1 MQNDS
6 CFLKKINFLVLFCV
20 ILLHGFNAFPQS
32 EKNKTKI
39 EKNSFE
45 QKIQWEQDE
54 NASEYKVEI
63 RDVKSGKKYYFETEE
78 NFVNLNLPASR
89 YEYQVTVLNSFGR
102 VQTASGWNSFEIFKA
117 ELPEIVKVQKKS
129 VVPSKDDDFFIETD
143 IKNVNEDSAVSLVNE
158 KTGKTIKGSLV
169 MQKSAGKNEKTAT
182 KVKFPKVENGEWK
195 LIVENPLGQKTESAS
210 IQVVDQKTEE
220 VRIAA
225 EKAERERLAKAEE
238 EKRLA
243 EEARIAEEKRLA
255 EEAEAARALELAR
268 AEEERQLAQKQEE
281 ERRKAEEARIAA
293 EKAEQERLAR
303 AEEEKRLAEEAR
315 IAEEKRLAE
324 EAEAARALELARA
337 EEERQ
342 LAQKQEEER
351 RKAEEAR
358 IAAEKAEQERLAR
371 AEEEKRLAEE
381 ARIAEEKRLAEEAE
395 AARALELARAE
406 EERQLAQK
414 QEEER
419 RKAEEARIAAEKAEQ
434 ERLARAEEEKRLAE
448 EARIAEEKRLE
459 EEKIASEPETK
470 KSGKKEKRILGFYAA
485 ADGGLLFSPFFDE
498 FSDGKAMPFL
508 GLKLGF
514 VPEIKKSNR
523 IGVEIDSLVSKYE
536 LNTSNYDYS
545 DKFAFLRMNLL
556 YQRKIFRNALKL
568 NVRAGGNLIF
578 IQNFMDYKD
587 SDNLKKDAAYGYLG
601 VQGGSSFV
609 FTAGNFLMEA
619 GADYIFVFIDGM
631 PTDFLSPYISL
642 GIRW

>member
-20 ILLHGFNAFPQS
+20 ILLHGFNAFPQA

-220 VRIAA
+220 ARIAAEKAERERLAKAEEEKRLAEEARIAEEKRLAEEAEAARALELARAEEERQLAQKQEEERRKKEEARIAA

-293 EKAEQERLAR
+293 EKAEQERLA
-303 AEEEKRLAEEAR
+303 K
-315 IAEEKRLAE
+315 
-324 EAEAARALELARA
+324 
-337 EEERQ
+337 
-342 LAQKQEEER
+342 
-351 RKAEEAR
+351 
-358 IAAEKAEQERLAR
+358 
-371 AEEEKRLAEE
+371 
-381 ARIAEEKRLAEEAE
+381 
-395 AARALELARAE
+395 
-406 EERQLAQK
+406 
-414 QEEER
+414 
-419 RKAEEARIAAEKAEQ
+419 
-434 ERLARAEEEKRLAE
+434 AEEEKRLAE

-523 IGVEIDSLVSKYE
+523 IGIEIDSLVSKYE

-601 VQGGSSFV
+601 VQGGSSLV

>member
-1 MQNDS
+1 MQNNS

-20 ILLHGFNAFPQS
+20 ILLHGFNAFPQA

-63 RDVKSGKKYYFETEE
+63 RDVESGKKYYFETEE

-158 KTGKTIKGSLV
+158 KTGKKIKGSLV

-220 VRIAA
+220 ARIAA

-255 EEAEAARALELAR
+255 
-268 AEEERQLAQKQEE
+268 
-281 ERRKAEEARIAA
+281 
-293 EKAEQERLAR
+293 
-303 AEEEKRLAEEAR
+303 
-315 IAEEKRLAE
+315 
-324 EAEAARALELARA
+324 
-337 EEERQ
+337 
-342 LAQKQEEER
+342 
-351 RKAEEAR
+351 
-358 IAAEKAEQERLAR
+358 
-371 AEEEKRLAEE
+371 
-381 ARIAEEKRLAEEAE
+381 
-395 AARALELARAE
+395 
-406 EERQLAQK
+406 
-414 QEEER
+414 
-419 RKAEEARIAAEKAEQ
+419 
-434 ERLARAEEEKRLAE
+434 
-448 EARIAEEKRLE
+448 

-523 IGVEIDSLVSKYE
+523 IGIEIDSLVSKYE

-601 VQGGSSFV
+601 VQGGSSLV

-642 GIRW
+642 GVRW

>member
-20 ILLHGFNAFPQS
+20 ILLHGFNAFPQA

-158 KTGKTIKGSLV
+158 KNGKTIKGSLV

-220 VRIAA
+220 ARIAA

-255 EEAEAARALELAR
+255 EEAEAARALEVAR

-293 EKAEQERLAR
+293 EKAERERLAK

-324 EAEAARALELARA
+324 EAEAARALEVARA

-351 RKAEEAR
+351 RKDEEAR

-371 AEEEKRLAEE
+371 AEEEKKLSENTETVA
-381 ARIAEEKRLAEEAE
+381 EAE
-395 AARALELARAE
+395 
-406 EERQLAQK
+406 
-414 QEEER
+414 
-419 RKAEEARIAAEKAEQ
+419 IS
-434 ERLARAEEEKRLAE
+434 
-448 EARIAEEKRLE
+448 E

-601 VQGGSSFV
+601 VQGGSSLV

-642 GIRW
+642 GVRW

>member
-6 CFLKKINFLVLFCV
+6 CFLKKINFLVFFCV
-20 ILLHGFNAFPQS
+20 ILLHGFNAFPQA

-63 RDVKSGKKYYFETEE
+63 RDIKSGKKYYFETEE

-220 VRIAA
+220 ARIAAEKAERDRLAKAEEEKRLAEEARIAEEKRLAEEAEAARALELARAEEERQLAQKQEEERRKKEEARIAA
-225 EKAERERLAKAEE
+225 EKAERERLAKTEE

-293 EKAEQERLAR
+293 EKAEQERLAK

-324 EAEAARALELARA
+324 E
-337 EEERQ
+337 
-342 LAQKQEEER
+342 
-351 RKAEEAR
+351 
-358 IAAEKAEQERLAR
+358 
-371 AEEEKRLAEE
+371 
-381 ARIAEEKRLAEEAE
+381 
-395 AARALELARAE
+395 
-406 EERQLAQK
+406 
-414 QEEER
+414 
-419 RKAEEARIAAEKAEQ
+419 
-434 ERLARAEEEKRLAE
+434 
-448 EARIAEEKRLE
+448 
-459 EEKIASEPETK
+459 KIASEPETK
-470 KSGKKEKRILGFYAA
+470 KSGKREKRILGFYAA

-514 VPEIKKSNR
+514 VPEIKNSNR
-523 IGVEIDSLVSKYE
+523 IGIEIDSLVSKYE

-556 YQRKIFRNALKL
+556 YQRKIFKNALKL

-601 VQGGSSFV
+601 VQGGSSLV

>member
-6 CFLKKINFLVLFCV
+6 CFLKKINFLVFFCV
-20 ILLHGFNAFPQS
+20 ILLHGFNAFPQA

-195 LIVENPLGQKTESAS
+195 LIVENPLGQKAESAS

-220 VRIAA
+220 ARIAAEKAERERLAKAEEEKRLAEEARIAEEKRLAEEAETARALELARAEEERQLAQKQEEERRKKEEVRIAA
-225 EKAERERLAKAEE
+225 EKAEQERLAKAEE

-293 EKAEQERLAR
+293 EKAEQERLAK
-303 AEEEKRLAEEAR
+303 AEEEKKLSENTETVA
-315 IAEEKRLAE
+315 
-324 EAEAARALELARA
+324 EAE
-337 EEERQ
+337 
-342 LAQKQEEER
+342 
-351 RKAEEAR
+351 
-358 IAAEKAEQERLAR
+358 IS
-371 AEEEKRLAEE
+371 
-381 ARIAEEKRLAEEAE
+381 
-395 AARALELARAE
+395 
-406 EERQLAQK
+406 
-414 QEEER
+414 
-419 RKAEEARIAAEKAEQ
+419 
-434 ERLARAEEEKRLAE
+434 
-448 EARIAEEKRLE
+448 E
-459 EEKIASEPETK
+459 EEKIAAEPETK

-514 VPEIKKSNR
+514 VPEIKNSNR
-523 IGVEIDSLVSKYE
+523 IGIEIDSLVSKYE

-601 VQGGSSFV
+601 VQGGSSLV

-631 PTDFLSPYISL
+631 QTDFLSPYISF
-642 GIRW
+642 GVRW

>member
-20 ILLHGFNAFPQS
+20 ILLHGFNAFPQA

-195 LIVENPLGQKTESAS
+195 LIVENPLGQKTESDS

-220 VRIAA
+220 ARIAA

-281 ERRKAEEARIAA
+281 ERRKKEEARIAA
-293 EKAEQERLAR
+293 EKAERERLAK

-351 RKAEEAR
+351 RKKEEAR
-358 IAAEKAEQERLAR
+358 IAAEKAERERLAK

-381 ARIAEEKRLAEEAE
+381 T
-395 AARALELARAE
+395 
-406 EERQLAQK
+406 
-414 QEEER
+414 
-419 RKAEEARIAAEKAEQ
+419 
-434 ERLARAEEEKRLAE
+434 
-448 EARIAEEKRLE
+448 RIAEEKRLE
-459 EEKIASEPETK
+459 EEKIAAEPETK

-523 IGVEIDSLVSKYE
+523 IGIEIDSLVSKYE

-556 YQRKIFRNALKL
+556 YQRKIFRNVLKL

-601 VQGGSSFV
+601 VQGGSSLV

>member
-20 ILLHGFNAFPQS
+20 ILLHGFNAFPQA

-63 RDVKSGKKYYFETEE
+63 RDVESGKKYYFETEE
-78 NFVNLNLPASR
+78 NFVNLNLSASR

-220 VRIAA
+220 ARIAA
-225 EKAERERLAKAEE
+225 EKAEQERLAKAEE

-293 EKAEQERLAR
+293 EKAERERIAK

-358 IAAEKAEQERLAR
+358 IAAEKAERERIAK

-381 ARIAEEKRLAEEAE
+381 ARIAEEKRLAEE
-395 AARALELARAE
+395 
-406 EERQLAQK
+406 
-414 QEEER
+414 
-419 RKAEEARIAAEKAEQ
+419 
-434 ERLARAEEEKRLAE
+434 
-448 EARIAEEKRLE
+448 
-459 EEKIASEPETK
+459 KIASEPETK
-470 KSGKKEKRILGFYAA
+470 KSGKKEKRIFGFYAA

-514 VPEIKKSNR
+514 VPEIKNSNR
-523 IGVEIDSLVSKYE
+523 IGIEIDSLVSKYE

-556 YQRKIFRNALKL
+556 YQRKIFKNALKL

-601 VQGGSSFV
+601 VQGGSSLV

-642 GIRW
+642 GVRW

>member
-6 CFLKKINFLVLFCV
+6 CFLKKINFLVFFCV
-20 ILLHGFNAFPQS
+20 ILLHGFNAFPQA

-63 RDVKSGKKYYFETEE
+63 RDIKSGKKYYFETEE

-220 VRIAA
+220 ARIAA
-225 EKAERERLAKAEE
+225 EKAERDRLAKAEEEKRLAEEARIAEEKRLAEEAEAARALELARAEEERQLAQKQEEERRKAEEARIAAEKAEQERLAKAEE

-293 EKAEQERLAR
+293 EKAEQERLAK

-324 EAEAARALELARA
+324 E
-337 EEERQ
+337 
-342 LAQKQEEER
+342 
-351 RKAEEAR
+351 
-358 IAAEKAEQERLAR
+358 
-371 AEEEKRLAEE
+371 
-381 ARIAEEKRLAEEAE
+381 
-395 AARALELARAE
+395 
-406 EERQLAQK
+406 
-414 QEEER
+414 
-419 RKAEEARIAAEKAEQ
+419 
-434 ERLARAEEEKRLAE
+434 
-448 EARIAEEKRLE
+448 
-459 EEKIASEPETK
+459 KIASEPETK
-470 KSGKKEKRILGFYAA
+470 KSGKREKRILGFYAA

-514 VPEIKKSNR
+514 VPEIKNSNR
-523 IGVEIDSLVSKYE
+523 IGIEIDSLVSKYE

-556 YQRKIFRNALKL
+556 YQRKIFKNALKL

-601 VQGGSSFV
+601 VQGGSSLV

>member
-20 ILLHGFNAFPQS
+20 ILLHGFNAFPQA

-89 YEYQVTVLNSFGR
+89 YEYQVTVLNSFWR

-195 LIVENPLGQKTESAS
+195 LIVENPLGQKTESDS

-220 VRIAA
+220 ARIAA

-255 EEAEAARALELAR
+255 EEAEAARALEVARAEEERQLAQKQEEERRKKEEARIAAEKAERERLAKAEEEKRLAEEARIAEEKRLAEEAEAARALEVAR

-293 EKAEQERLAR
+293 EKAEQERLA
-303 AEEEKRLAEEAR
+303 K
-315 IAEEKRLAE
+315 
-324 EAEAARALELARA
+324 
-337 EEERQ
+337 
-342 LAQKQEEER
+342 
-351 RKAEEAR
+351 
-358 IAAEKAEQERLAR
+358 
-371 AEEEKRLAEE
+371 
-381 ARIAEEKRLAEEAE
+381 
-395 AARALELARAE
+395 
-406 EERQLAQK
+406 
-414 QEEER
+414 
-419 RKAEEARIAAEKAEQ
+419 
-434 ERLARAEEEKRLAE
+434 AEEEKRLAE

-459 EEKIASEPETK
+459 EEKIAAEPETK

-514 VPEIKKSNR
+514 VPEIKNSNR
-523 IGVEIDSLVSKYE
+523 IGIEIDSLVSKYE

-601 VQGGSSFV
+601 VQGGSSLV

-642 GIRW
+642 GVRW

>member
-20 ILLHGFNAFPQS
+20 ILLHGFNAFPQA

-220 VRIAA
+220 ARIAA
-225 EKAERERLAKAEE
+225 EKAERERLAKAEEEKRLAEEARIAEEKRLAEEAEAARALELARAEEERQLEQKQEEERRKKEEARIAAEKAEQERLAKAEE

-293 EKAEQERLAR
+293 EKAERERLA
-303 AEEEKRLAEEAR
+303 K
-315 IAEEKRLAE
+315 
-324 EAEAARALELARA
+324 
-337 EEERQ
+337 
-342 LAQKQEEER
+342 
-351 RKAEEAR
+351 
-358 IAAEKAEQERLAR
+358 
-371 AEEEKRLAEE
+371 
-381 ARIAEEKRLAEEAE
+381 
-395 AARALELARAE
+395 
-406 EERQLAQK
+406 
-414 QEEER
+414 
-419 RKAEEARIAAEKAEQ
+419 
-434 ERLARAEEEKRLAE
+434 AEEEKRLAE

-459 EEKIASEPETK
+459 EEKIAAEPETK
-470 KSGKKEKRILGFYAA
+470 KSGKREKRILGFYAA

-514 VPEIKKSNR
+514 VPEIKNSNR
-523 IGVEIDSLVSKYE
+523 IGIEIDSLVSKYE

-601 VQGGSSFV
+601 VQGGSSLV

>member
-20 ILLHGFNAFPQS
+20 ILLHGFNAFPQA

-63 RDVKSGKKYYFETEE
+63 RDVESGKKYYFETEE

-220 VRIAA
+220 ARIAA
-225 EKAERERLAKAEE
+225 EKAEQERLAKAEE

-243 EEARIAEEKRLA
+243 EEAKIAEEKRLA
-255 EEAEAARALELAR
+255 EE
-268 AEEERQLAQKQEE
+268 K
-281 ERRKAEEARIAA
+281 IAA
-293 EKAEQERLAR
+293 
-303 AEEEKRLAEEAR
+303 
-315 IAEEKRLAE
+315 
-324 EAEAARALELARA
+324 
-337 EEERQ
+337 
-342 LAQKQEEER
+342 
-351 RKAEEAR
+351 
-358 IAAEKAEQERLAR
+358 
-371 AEEEKRLAEE
+371 
-381 ARIAEEKRLAEEAE
+381 
-395 AARALELARAE
+395 
-406 EERQLAQK
+406 
-414 QEEER
+414 
-419 RKAEEARIAAEKAEQ
+419 
-434 ERLARAEEEKRLAE
+434 
-448 EARIAEEKRLE
+448 
-459 EEKIASEPETK
+459 EPETK
-470 KSGKKEKRILGFYAA
+470 KSGKKEKRIFGFYAA

-523 IGVEIDSLVSKYE
+523 IGIEIDSLVSKYE

-601 VQGGSSFV
+601 VQGGSSLV

-642 GIRW
+642 GVRW

>member
-20 ILLHGFNAFPQS
+20 ILLHGFNAFPQA

-63 RDVKSGKKYYFETEE
+63 RDVESGKKYYFETEE

-220 VRIAA
+220 ARIAA

-281 ERRKAEEARIAA
+281 ERRKKEEARIAA
-293 EKAEQERLAR
+293 EKAERERLAK
-303 AEEEKRLAEEAR
+303 AKEEKRLAEEAR

-351 RKAEEAR
+351 RKDEEAR
-358 IAAEKAEQERLAR
+358 IAAEKAEQERLAK
-371 AEEEKRLAEE
+371 AEEEKKLSENTETVA
-381 ARIAEEKRLAEEAE
+381 EAE
-395 AARALELARAE
+395 
-406 EERQLAQK
+406 
-414 QEEER
+414 
-419 RKAEEARIAAEKAEQ
+419 IS
-434 ERLARAEEEKRLAE
+434 
-448 EARIAEEKRLE
+448 E
-459 EEKIASEPETK
+459 EEKIAAEPEIK

-514 VPEIKKSNR
+514 VPEIKNSNR

-601 VQGGSSFV
+601 VQGGSSLV

-642 GIRW
+642 GVRW

>member
-20 ILLHGFNAFPQS
+20 ILLHGFNAFPQA

-102 VQTASGWNSFEIFKA
+102 IQTASGWNSFEIFKA

-220 VRIAA
+220 ARIAA

-255 EEAEAARALELAR
+255 
-268 AEEERQLAQKQEE
+268 
-281 ERRKAEEARIAA
+281 
-293 EKAEQERLAR
+293 
-303 AEEEKRLAEEAR
+303 
-315 IAEEKRLAE
+315 
-324 EAEAARALELARA
+324 
-337 EEERQ
+337 
-342 LAQKQEEER
+342 
-351 RKAEEAR
+351 
-358 IAAEKAEQERLAR
+358 
-371 AEEEKRLAEE
+371 
-381 ARIAEEKRLAEEAE
+381 
-395 AARALELARAE
+395 
-406 EERQLAQK
+406 
-414 QEEER
+414 
-419 RKAEEARIAAEKAEQ
+419 
-434 ERLARAEEEKRLAE
+434 
-448 EARIAEEKRLE
+448 

-514 VPEIKKSNR
+514 VPEIKNSNR
-523 IGVEIDSLVSKYE
+523 IGIEIDSLVSKYE

-601 VQGGSSFV
+601 VQCGSSLV

>member
-20 ILLHGFNAFPQS
+20 ILLHGFNAFPQV
-32 EKNKTKI
+32 EKNKIKI

-63 RDVKSGKKYYFETEE
+63 RDVESGKKYYFETEE

-89 YEYQVTVLNSFGR
+89 YEYQVNVLNSFGR
-102 VQTASGWNSFEIFKA
+102 IQTASGWNSFEIFKA

-195 LIVENPLGQKTESAS
+195 LIVENPLGQKTESAP

-220 VRIAA
+220 ARIAA

-281 ERRKAEEARIAA
+281 ERRKKEEARIAA
-293 EKAEQERLAR
+293 EKAEQDRLAK

-324 EAEAARALELARA
+324 EAEAARALEVARA

-351 RKAEEAR
+351 RKDEEAR
-358 IAAEKAEQERLAR
+358 IAAEKAEQDRLAK

-381 ARIAEEKRLAEEAE
+381 ARIAEEKRLA
-395 AARALELARAE
+395 
-406 EERQLAQK
+406 
-414 QEEER
+414 
-419 RKAEEARIAAEKAEQ
+419 
-434 ERLARAEEEKRLAE
+434 
-448 EARIAEEKRLE
+448 

-514 VPEIKKSNR
+514 VPEIKNSNR
-523 IGVEIDSLVSKYE
+523 IGIEIDSLVSKYE

-601 VQGGSSFV
+601 VQGGSSLV

-642 GIRW
+642 GVRW

>member
-20 ILLHGFNAFPQS
+20 ILLHGFNAFPQA

-63 RDVKSGKKYYFETEE
+63 RDVESGKKYYFETEE

-102 VQTASGWNSFEIFKA
+102 VQTASGWNYFEIFKA

-220 VRIAA
+220 ARIAA

-238 EKRLA
+238 EKKLSENTETVA
-243 EEARIAEEKRLA
+243 
-255 EEAEAARALELAR
+255 EAE
-268 AEEERQLAQKQEE
+268 
-281 ERRKAEEARIAA
+281 IS
-293 EKAEQERLAR
+293 
-303 AEEEKRLAEEAR
+303 
-315 IAEEKRLAE
+315 
-324 EAEAARALELARA
+324 
-337 EEERQ
+337 
-342 LAQKQEEER
+342 
-351 RKAEEAR
+351 
-358 IAAEKAEQERLAR
+358 
-371 AEEEKRLAEE
+371 
-381 ARIAEEKRLAEEAE
+381 
-395 AARALELARAE
+395 
-406 EERQLAQK
+406 
-414 QEEER
+414 
-419 RKAEEARIAAEKAEQ
+419 
-434 ERLARAEEEKRLAE
+434 
-448 EARIAEEKRLE
+448 E
-459 EEKIASEPETK
+459 EEKIASEPEIK

-601 VQGGSSFV
+601 VQGGSSLV

-642 GIRW
+642 GIKW

>member
-20 ILLHGFNAFPQS
+20 ILLHGFNAFPQA

-63 RDVKSGKKYYFETEE
+63 RDVESGKKYYFEIEE

-220 VRIAA
+220 ARIAAEKAERERLAKAEEEKRLAEEARIAEEKRLAEEAEAARALEVARAEEERQLAQKQEEERRKKEEARIAA

-293 EKAEQERLAR
+293 EKAEQERLAK

-315 IAEEKRLAE
+315 IAEEKRLA
-324 EAEAARALELARA
+324 
-337 EEERQ
+337 
-342 LAQKQEEER
+342 
-351 RKAEEAR
+351 
-358 IAAEKAEQERLAR
+358 
-371 AEEEKRLAEE
+371 
-381 ARIAEEKRLAEEAE
+381 
-395 AARALELARAE
+395 
-406 EERQLAQK
+406 
-414 QEEER
+414 
-419 RKAEEARIAAEKAEQ
+419 
-434 ERLARAEEEKRLAE
+434 
-448 EARIAEEKRLE
+448 

-514 VPEIKKSNR
+514 VPEIKNSNR
-523 IGVEIDSLVSKYE
+523 IGIEIDSLVSKYE

-545 DKFAFLRMNLL
+545 DKFAFLRINLL

-601 VQGGSSFV
+601 VQGGSSLV

>member
-6 CFLKKINFLVLFCV
+6 CFLKKINFLVFFCV
-20 ILLHGFNAFPQS
+20 ILLHGFNAFPQA

-63 RDVKSGKKYYFETEE
+63 RDVESGKKYYFETEE

-102 VQTASGWNSFEIFKA
+102 VQTASGWNSFENFKA

-220 VRIAA
+220 ARIAA
-225 EKAERERLAKAEE
+225 EKAERERIAK
-238 EKRLA
+238 
-243 EEARIAEEKRLA
+243 
-255 EEAEAARALELAR
+255 
-268 AEEERQLAQKQEE
+268 
-281 ERRKAEEARIAA
+281 
-293 EKAEQERLAR
+293 
-303 AEEEKRLAEEAR
+303 
-315 IAEEKRLAE
+315 
-324 EAEAARALELARA
+324 
-337 EEERQ
+337 
-342 LAQKQEEER
+342 
-351 RKAEEAR
+351 
-358 IAAEKAEQERLAR
+358 
-371 AEEEKRLAEE
+371 
-381 ARIAEEKRLAEEAE
+381 
-395 AARALELARAE
+395 
-406 EERQLAQK
+406 
-414 QEEER
+414 
-419 RKAEEARIAAEKAEQ
+419 
-434 ERLARAEEEKRLAE
+434 AEEEKRLAE

-470 KSGKKEKRILGFYAA
+470 KSGKKEKRIFGFYAA

-523 IGVEIDSLVSKYE
+523 IGIEIDSLVSKYE
-536 LNTSNYDYS
+536 LNASNYDYS

-601 VQGGSSFV
+601 VQCGSSLV

>member
-20 ILLHGFNAFPQS
+20 ILLHGFNAFPQA

-63 RDVKSGKKYYFETEE
+63 RDVESGKKYYFETEE

-195 LIVENPLGQKTESAS
+195 LIVENPLGQKTESDS

-220 VRIAA
+220 ARIAA

-255 EEAEAARALELAR
+255 EEAEAARALEVARAEEERQLAQKQEEERRKKEEARIAAEKAERERLAKAEEEKRLAEEARIAEEKRLAEEAEAARALEVAR

-293 EKAEQERLAR
+293 EKAEQERLA
-303 AEEEKRLAEEAR
+303 K
-315 IAEEKRLAE
+315 
-324 EAEAARALELARA
+324 
-337 EEERQ
+337 
-342 LAQKQEEER
+342 
-351 RKAEEAR
+351 
-358 IAAEKAEQERLAR
+358 
-371 AEEEKRLAEE
+371 
-381 ARIAEEKRLAEEAE
+381 
-395 AARALELARAE
+395 
-406 EERQLAQK
+406 
-414 QEEER
+414 
-419 RKAEEARIAAEKAEQ
+419 
-434 ERLARAEEEKRLAE
+434 AEEEKRLAE

-514 VPEIKKSNR
+514 VPEIKNSNR
-523 IGVEIDSLVSKYE
+523 IGIEIDSLVSKYE

-556 YQRKIFRNALKL
+556 YQRKNFRNALKL

-601 VQGGSSFV
+601 VQGGSSLV

-642 GIRW
+642 GVRW

>member
-20 ILLHGFNAFPQS
+20 ILLHGFNAFPQA

-39 EKNSFE
+39 EKSSFE

-63 RDVKSGKKYYFETEE
+63 RDVESGKKYYFETEE

-129 VVPSKDDDFFIETD
+129 VVPSKDDDFFIESD

-220 VRIAA
+220 ARIAA
-225 EKAERERLAKAEE
+225 EKAERERIAK
-238 EKRLA
+238 
-243 EEARIAEEKRLA
+243 
-255 EEAEAARALELAR
+255 
-268 AEEERQLAQKQEE
+268 
-281 ERRKAEEARIAA
+281 
-293 EKAEQERLAR
+293 
-303 AEEEKRLAEEAR
+303 
-315 IAEEKRLAE
+315 
-324 EAEAARALELARA
+324 
-337 EEERQ
+337 
-342 LAQKQEEER
+342 
-351 RKAEEAR
+351 
-358 IAAEKAEQERLAR
+358 
-371 AEEEKRLAEE
+371 
-381 ARIAEEKRLAEEAE
+381 
-395 AARALELARAE
+395 
-406 EERQLAQK
+406 
-414 QEEER
+414 
-419 RKAEEARIAAEKAEQ
+419 
-434 ERLARAEEEKRLAE
+434 AEEEKRLAE

-470 KSGKKEKRILGFYAA
+470 KSGKKEKRILGFYAS

-514 VPEIKKSNR
+514 VPEIKNSNR
-523 IGVEIDSLVSKYE
+523 IGIEIDSLVSKYE

-601 VQGGSSFV
+601 VQGGSSLV

-642 GIRW
+642 GVRW

>member
-20 ILLHGFNAFPQS
+20 IFLHGFNAFPQA

-78 NFVNLNLPASR
+78 NFVNLNLPASQ

-169 MQKSAGKNEKTAT
+169 MQKSADKNEKTAT

-220 VRIAA
+220 
-225 EKAERERLAKAEE
+225 
-238 EKRLA
+238 
-243 EEARIAEEKRLA
+243 
-255 EEAEAARALELAR
+255 
-268 AEEERQLAQKQEE
+268 
-281 ERRKAEEARIAA
+281 ARIAA
-293 EKAEQERLAR
+293 EKAEQERLAK
-303 AEEEKRLAEEAR
+303 AEEEKKLSENTETVA
-315 IAEEKRLAE
+315 
-324 EAEAARALELARA
+324 EAE
-337 EEERQ
+337 
-342 LAQKQEEER
+342 
-351 RKAEEAR
+351 
-358 IAAEKAEQERLAR
+358 IS
-371 AEEEKRLAEE
+371 
-381 ARIAEEKRLAEEAE
+381 
-395 AARALELARAE
+395 
-406 EERQLAQK
+406 
-414 QEEER
+414 
-419 RKAEEARIAAEKAEQ
+419 
-434 ERLARAEEEKRLAE
+434 
-448 EARIAEEKRLE
+448 E
-459 EEKIASEPETK
+459 EEKIAAEPETK

-601 VQGGSSFV
+601 VQCGSSLV

-642 GIRW
+642 GVRW

>member
-20 ILLHGFNAFPQS
+20 ILLHGFNAFPQA

-63 RDVKSGKKYYFETEE
+63 RDVESGKKYYFETEE

-220 VRIAA
+220 ARIAAEKAERERLAKAEEEKRLAEEARIAEEKRLAEEAEAARALELARAEEERQLAQKQEEERRKKEEARIAA

-281 ERRKAEEARIAA
+281 ERRKAEEVRIAA
-293 EKAEQERLAR
+293 EKAEQERLAK
-303 AEEEKRLAEEAR
+303 AEEEKRFAEEAR
-315 IAEEKRLAE
+315 IAEEKRLA
-324 EAEAARALELARA
+324 
-337 EEERQ
+337 
-342 LAQKQEEER
+342 
-351 RKAEEAR
+351 
-358 IAAEKAEQERLAR
+358 
-371 AEEEKRLAEE
+371 
-381 ARIAEEKRLAEEAE
+381 
-395 AARALELARAE
+395 
-406 EERQLAQK
+406 
-414 QEEER
+414 
-419 RKAEEARIAAEKAEQ
+419 
-434 ERLARAEEEKRLAE
+434 
-448 EARIAEEKRLE
+448 

-514 VPEIKKSNR
+514 VPEIKNSNR
-523 IGVEIDSLVSKYE
+523 IGIEIDSLVSKYE

-601 VQGGSSFV
+601 VQGGSSLV

-642 GIRW
+642 GVRW

>member
-20 ILLHGFNAFPQS
+20 ILLHGFNAFPQA

-63 RDVKSGKKYYFETEE
+63 RDVESGKKYYFETEE

-195 LIVENPLGQKTESAS
+195 LIVENPLGQKAESAS
-210 IQVVDQKTEE
+210 IQVVDKKTEE
-220 VRIAA
+220 ARIAA

-293 EKAEQERLAR
+293 EKAEQERLAK

-358 IAAEKAEQERLAR
+358 IAAEKAEQERLA
-371 AEEEKRLAEE
+371 K
-381 ARIAEEKRLAEEAE
+381 
-395 AARALELARAE
+395 
-406 EERQLAQK
+406 
-414 QEEER
+414 
-419 RKAEEARIAAEKAEQ
+419 
-434 ERLARAEEEKRLAE
+434 AEEEKRLAE

-459 EEKIASEPETK
+459 EEKIAAEPETK
-470 KSGKKEKRILGFYAA
+470 KSGKREKRILGFYAA

-514 VPEIKKSNR
+514 VPEIKNSNR
-523 IGVEIDSLVSKYE
+523 IGIEIDSLVSKYE

-601 VQGGSSFV
+601 VQGGSSLV

-642 GIRW
+642 GVRW

>member
-6 CFLKKINFLVLFCV
+6 CFLKKINFLVLFLV
-20 ILLHGFNAFPQS
+20 ILLHGFNAFPQA

-63 RDVKSGKKYYFETEE
+63 RDVESGKKYYFETEE

-220 VRIAA
+220 ARIAA
-225 EKAERERLAKAEE
+225 EKAEQERLAKAEE

-255 EEAEAARALELAR
+255 
-268 AEEERQLAQKQEE
+268 
-281 ERRKAEEARIAA
+281 
-293 EKAEQERLAR
+293 
-303 AEEEKRLAEEAR
+303 
-315 IAEEKRLAE
+315 
-324 EAEAARALELARA
+324 
-337 EEERQ
+337 
-342 LAQKQEEER
+342 
-351 RKAEEAR
+351 
-358 IAAEKAEQERLAR
+358 
-371 AEEEKRLAEE
+371 
-381 ARIAEEKRLAEEAE
+381 
-395 AARALELARAE
+395 
-406 EERQLAQK
+406 
-414 QEEER
+414 
-419 RKAEEARIAAEKAEQ
+419 
-434 ERLARAEEEKRLAE
+434 
-448 EARIAEEKRLE
+448 

-514 VPEIKKSNR
+514 VPEIKNSNR
-523 IGVEIDSLVSKYE
+523 IGIEIDSLVSKYE

-601 VQGGSSFV
+601 VQCGSSLV

>member
-20 ILLHGFNAFPQS
+20 ILLHGFNAFPQA

-63 RDVKSGKKYYFETEE
+63 RDVESGKKYYFETEE

-220 VRIAA
+220 ARIAA
-225 EKAERERLAKAEE
+225 EKAERERLAKAEV

-293 EKAEQERLAR
+293 EKAERERLAK

-324 EAEAARALELARA
+324 EAEAA
-337 EEERQ
+337 
-342 LAQKQEEER
+342 
-351 RKAEEAR
+351 
-358 IAAEKAEQERLAR
+358 
-371 AEEEKRLAEE
+371 
-381 ARIAEEKRLAEEAE
+381 
-395 AARALELARAE
+395 ARALELARAE

-419 RKAEEARIAAEKAEQ
+419 RKKEEARIAAEKAEQ
-434 ERLARAEEEKRLAE
+434 ERLAKAEEEKRLAE
-448 EARIAEEKRLE
+448 EARIAEEKRLA

-514 VPEIKKSNR
+514 VPEIKNSNR
-523 IGVEIDSLVSKYE
+523 IGIEIDSLVSKYE

-601 VQGGSSFV
+601 VQGGSSLV

-642 GIRW
+642 GVRW

>member
-20 ILLHGFNAFPQS
+20 ILLHGFNAFPQA

-63 RDVKSGKKYYFETEE
+63 RDVESGKKYYFETEE

-220 VRIAA
+220 ARIAA

-255 EEAEAARALELAR
+255 EE
-268 AEEERQLAQKQEE
+268 
-281 ERRKAEEARIAA
+281 
-293 EKAEQERLAR
+293 
-303 AEEEKRLAEEAR
+303 
-315 IAEEKRLAE
+315 
-324 EAEAARALELARA
+324 
-337 EEERQ
+337 
-342 LAQKQEEER
+342 
-351 RKAEEAR
+351 
-358 IAAEKAEQERLAR
+358 
-371 AEEEKRLAEE
+371 
-381 ARIAEEKRLAEEAE
+381 
-395 AARALELARAE
+395 
-406 EERQLAQK
+406 
-414 QEEER
+414 
-419 RKAEEARIAAEKAEQ
+419 
-434 ERLARAEEEKRLAE
+434 
-448 EARIAEEKRLE
+448 
-459 EEKIASEPETK
+459 KIASEPETK
-470 KSGKKEKRILGFYAA
+470 KSGKNEKRIFGFYAA

-514 VPEIKKSNR
+514 VPEIKNSNR
-523 IGVEIDSLVSKYE
+523 IGIEIDSLVSKYE

-601 VQGGSSFV
+601 VQGGSSLV

>member
-20 ILLHGFNAFPQS
+20 ILLHGFNAFPQA

-102 VQTASGWNSFEIFKA
+102 IQTASGWNSFEIFKA

-220 VRIAA
+220 ARIAA

-255 EEAEAARALELAR
+255 EEAEAARALEVAM

-281 ERRKAEEARIAA
+281 ERRKKEEARIAA
-293 EKAEQERLAR
+293 EKAERDRLAK

-324 EAEAARALELARA
+324 EAEVARALEVARA

-351 RKAEEAR
+351 RKDEEAR

-371 AEEEKRLAEE
+371 AEEEKKLSENTETVA
-381 ARIAEEKRLAEEAE
+381 EAE
-395 AARALELARAE
+395 
-406 EERQLAQK
+406 
-414 QEEER
+414 
-419 RKAEEARIAAEKAEQ
+419 ISD
-434 ERLARAEEEKRLAE
+434 
-448 EARIAEEKRLE
+448 
-459 EEKIASEPETK
+459 EEKIALEPETK

-514 VPEIKKSNR
+514 VPEIKNSNR
-523 IGVEIDSLVSKYE
+523 IGIEIDSLVSKYE

-601 VQGGSSFV
+601 VQGGSSLV

-642 GIRW
+642 GLRW

>member
-20 ILLHGFNAFPQS
+20 ILLHGFNAFPQA

-220 VRIAA
+220 ARIAA

-281 ERRKAEEARIAA
+281 ERRKKEEARIAA
-293 EKAEQERLAR
+293 EKAERERLAK

-324 EAEAARALELARA
+324 EAEVARALEVARA

-358 IAAEKAEQERLAR
+358 IAAENAEQERLAK
-371 AEEEKRLAEE
+371 AEEEKKLSENTETVA
-381 ARIAEEKRLAEEAE
+381 EAE
-395 AARALELARAE
+395 
-406 EERQLAQK
+406 
-414 QEEER
+414 
-419 RKAEEARIAAEKAEQ
+419 IS
-434 ERLARAEEEKRLAE
+434 
-448 EARIAEEKRLE
+448 E
-459 EEKIASEPETK
+459 EEKIASEPENK

-601 VQGGSSFV
+601 VQGGSSLV

-642 GIRW
+642 GVRW

>member
-20 ILLHGFNAFPQS
+20 ILLHGFNAFPQA

-195 LIVENPLGQKTESAS
+195 LIVENPLGQKTESDS

-220 VRIAA
+220 ARIAA
-225 EKAERERLAKAEE
+225 EKAERERLAKAEVEKRLAEEARIAEEKRLAEEAEAARALELARAEEERQLAQKQEEERRKAEEARIAAEKAERDRLAKAEE

-293 EKAEQERLAR
+293 EKAEQERLAK
-303 AEEEKRLAEEAR
+303 AEEEKKLSENTETVA
-315 IAEEKRLAE
+315 
-324 EAEAARALELARA
+324 EAE
-337 EEERQ
+337 
-342 LAQKQEEER
+342 
-351 RKAEEAR
+351 
-358 IAAEKAEQERLAR
+358 IS
-371 AEEEKRLAEE
+371 
-381 ARIAEEKRLAEEAE
+381 
-395 AARALELARAE
+395 
-406 EERQLAQK
+406 
-414 QEEER
+414 
-419 RKAEEARIAAEKAEQ
+419 
-434 ERLARAEEEKRLAE
+434 
-448 EARIAEEKRLE
+448 E
-459 EEKIASEPETK
+459 EEKIAAEPETK

-514 VPEIKKSNR
+514 VPEIKNSNR
-523 IGVEIDSLVSKYE
+523 IGIEIDSLVSKYE

-601 VQGGSSFV
+601 VQGGSSLV

-642 GIRW
+642 GVRW

>member
-20 ILLHGFNAFPQS
+20 ILLHGFNAFPQA

-63 RDVKSGKKYYFETEE
+63 RDVESGKKYYFETEE

-117 ELPEIVKVQKKS
+117 ELPEIVKVQEKS

-220 VRIAA
+220 ARIAA

-243 EEARIAEEKRLA
+243 EEARIAEEKRL
-255 EEAEAARALELAR
+255 
-268 AEEERQLAQKQEE
+268 
-281 ERRKAEEARIAA
+281 
-293 EKAEQERLAR
+293 
-303 AEEEKRLAEEAR
+303 
-315 IAEEKRLAE
+315 
-324 EAEAARALELARA
+324 
-337 EEERQ
+337 
-342 LAQKQEEER
+342 
-351 RKAEEAR
+351 
-358 IAAEKAEQERLAR
+358 
-371 AEEEKRLAEE
+371 
-381 ARIAEEKRLAEEAE
+381 
-395 AARALELARAE
+395 
-406 EERQLAQK
+406 
-414 QEEER
+414 
-419 RKAEEARIAAEKAEQ
+419 
-434 ERLARAEEEKRLAE
+434 
-448 EARIAEEKRLE
+448 E
-459 EEKIASEPETK
+459 EEKIAAEPETK
-470 KSGKKEKRILGFYAA
+470 KSGKKEKRILGFYAV

-514 VPEIKKSNR
+514 VPEIKNSNR
-523 IGVEIDSLVSKYE
+523 IGIEIDSLVSKYE

-601 VQGGSSFV
+601 VQGGSSLV

>member
-6 CFLKKINFLVLFCV
+6 CFLKIINFLVLFCV
-20 ILLHGFNAFPQS
+20 ILLHGFNAFPQA

-220 VRIAA
+220 ARIAA

-255 EEAEAARALELAR
+255 
-268 AEEERQLAQKQEE
+268 
-281 ERRKAEEARIAA
+281 
-293 EKAEQERLAR
+293 
-303 AEEEKRLAEEAR
+303 
-315 IAEEKRLAE
+315 
-324 EAEAARALELARA
+324 
-337 EEERQ
+337 
-342 LAQKQEEER
+342 
-351 RKAEEAR
+351 
-358 IAAEKAEQERLAR
+358 
-371 AEEEKRLAEE
+371 
-381 ARIAEEKRLAEEAE
+381 
-395 AARALELARAE
+395 
-406 EERQLAQK
+406 
-414 QEEER
+414 
-419 RKAEEARIAAEKAEQ
+419 
-434 ERLARAEEEKRLAE
+434 
-448 EARIAEEKRLE
+448 

-601 VQGGSSFV
+601 VQGGSSLV

-642 GIRW
+642 GLRW

>member
-6 CFLKKINFLVLFCV
+6 YFLKKINFLVLFCV
-20 ILLHGFNAFPQS
+20 ILLHGFNAFPQT

-63 RDVKSGKKYYFETEE
+63 RDVESGKKYYFETEE

-102 VQTASGWNSFEIFKA
+102 IQTASGWNSFEIFKA
-117 ELPEIVKVQKKS
+117 EIPEIVKVQKKS

-169 MQKSAGKNEKTAT
+169 MQKTAGKNEKTAT

-220 VRIAA
+220 ARIAA

-255 EEAEAARALELAR
+255 EE
-268 AEEERQLAQKQEE
+268 
-281 ERRKAEEARIAA
+281 KA
-293 EKAEQERLAR
+293 
-303 AEEEKRLAEEAR
+303 
-315 IAEEKRLAE
+315 
-324 EAEAARALELARA
+324 
-337 EEERQ
+337 
-342 LAQKQEEER
+342 
-351 RKAEEAR
+351 
-358 IAAEKAEQERLAR
+358 
-371 AEEEKRLAEE
+371 
-381 ARIAEEKRLAEEAE
+381 
-395 AARALELARAE
+395 
-406 EERQLAQK
+406 
-414 QEEER
+414 
-419 RKAEEARIAAEKAEQ
+419 
-434 ERLARAEEEKRLAE
+434 
-448 EARIAEEKRLE
+448 
-459 EEKIASEPETK
+459 ASEPETK
-470 KSGKKEKRILGFYAA
+470 KSGKKEKRIFGFYAA

-514 VPEIKKSNR
+514 VPEIKNSNR
-523 IGVEIDSLVSKYE
+523 IGIEIDSLVSKYE

-601 VQGGSSFV
+601 VQGGSSLV

-642 GIRW
+642 GVRW

>member
-1 MQNDS
+1 MQNNS

-20 ILLHGFNAFPQS
+20 ILLHGFNAFPQA

-63 RDVKSGKKYYFETEE
+63 RDVESGKKYYFETEE

-220 VRIAA
+220 ARIAAEKAERERLAKAEEEKRLAEEARIAEEKRLAEEAEAARALELARAEEERQLAQKQEEERRKKEEARIAA

-293 EKAEQERLAR
+293 EKAEQERLAK

-315 IAEEKRLAE
+315 IAEEKRLA
-324 EAEAARALELARA
+324 
-337 EEERQ
+337 
-342 LAQKQEEER
+342 
-351 RKAEEAR
+351 
-358 IAAEKAEQERLAR
+358 
-371 AEEEKRLAEE
+371 
-381 ARIAEEKRLAEEAE
+381 
-395 AARALELARAE
+395 
-406 EERQLAQK
+406 
-414 QEEER
+414 
-419 RKAEEARIAAEKAEQ
+419 
-434 ERLARAEEEKRLAE
+434 
-448 EARIAEEKRLE
+448 

-514 VPEIKKSNR
+514 VPEIKNSNR

-601 VQGGSSFV
+601 VQCGSSLV

>member
-20 ILLHGFNAFPQS
+20 ILLHGFNAFPQA

-63 RDVKSGKKYYFETEE
+63 RDVESGKKYYFETEE

-129 VVPSKDDDFFIETD
+129 VVPSKDADFFIETD

-220 VRIAA
+220 ARIAA

-281 ERRKAEEARIAA
+281 ERRKKEEARIAA
-293 EKAEQERLAR
+293 EKAERERLAK
-303 AEEEKRLAEEAR
+303 AEEERRLAEEAR

-337 EEERQ
+337 EEEKQ

-358 IAAEKAEQERLAR
+358 IAAEKAEQERLA
-371 AEEEKRLAEE
+371 K
-381 ARIAEEKRLAEEAE
+381 
-395 AARALELARAE
+395 
-406 EERQLAQK
+406 
-414 QEEER
+414 
-419 RKAEEARIAAEKAEQ
+419 
-434 ERLARAEEEKRLAE
+434 AEEEKRLAE

-459 EEKIASEPETK
+459 EEKIAAEPETK

-523 IGVEIDSLVSKYE
+523 IGIEIDSLVSKYE

-601 VQGGSSFV
+601 VQGGSSLV

>member
-20 ILLHGFNAFPQS
+20 ILLHGFNAFPQA

-63 RDVKSGKKYYFETEE
+63 RDVESGKKYYFETEE

-117 ELPEIVKVQKKS
+117 ELPEIVKVQEKS

-220 VRIAA
+220 ARIAA

-281 ERRKAEEARIAA
+281 ERRKKEEARIAA
-293 EKAEQERLAR
+293 EKAERERLAK

-351 RKAEEAR
+351 RKDEEAR
-358 IAAEKAEQERLAR
+358 IVAEKAEQERLAK
-371 AEEEKRLAEE
+371 AEEEKKLSENTETVA
-381 ARIAEEKRLAEEAE
+381 EAE
-395 AARALELARAE
+395 ISA
-406 EERQLAQK
+406 
-414 QEEER
+414 
-419 RKAEEARIAAEKAEQ
+419 
-434 ERLARAEEEKRLAE
+434 
-448 EARIAEEKRLE
+448 

-514 VPEIKKSNR
+514 VPEIKNSNR
-523 IGVEIDSLVSKYE
+523 IGIEIDSLVSKYE

-601 VQGGSSFV
+601 VQGGSSLV

-642 GIRW
+642 GVRW

>member
-20 ILLHGFNAFPQS
+20 ILLHGFNAFPQA

-63 RDVKSGKKYYFETEE
+63 RDIKSGKKYYFETEE

-169 MQKSAGKNEKTAT
+169 MQKFAGKNEKTAT

-220 VRIAA
+220 ARIAA

-255 EEAEAARALELAR
+255 EEAEAARALEVARAEEERQLAQKQEEERRKAEEARIAAEKAERERLAKAEEEKRLAEEARIAEEKRLAEEAEAARALEVAR

-293 EKAEQERLAR
+293 EKAEQERLA
-303 AEEEKRLAEEAR
+303 K
-315 IAEEKRLAE
+315 
-324 EAEAARALELARA
+324 
-337 EEERQ
+337 
-342 LAQKQEEER
+342 
-351 RKAEEAR
+351 
-358 IAAEKAEQERLAR
+358 
-371 AEEEKRLAEE
+371 
-381 ARIAEEKRLAEEAE
+381 
-395 AARALELARAE
+395 
-406 EERQLAQK
+406 
-414 QEEER
+414 
-419 RKAEEARIAAEKAEQ
+419 
-434 ERLARAEEEKRLAE
+434 AEEEKRLAE

-459 EEKIASEPETK
+459 EEKIAAEPETK

-485 ADGGLLFSPFFDE
+485 ADGGLLFCPFFDE

-514 VPEIKKSNR
+514 VPEIKNSNR
-523 IGVEIDSLVSKYE
+523 IGIEIDSLVSKYE

-556 YQRKIFRNALKL
+556 YQRKIFRNTLKL

-601 VQGGSSFV
+601 VQGGSSLV

>member
-20 ILLHGFNAFPQS
+20 ILFHGFNAFPQA

-158 KTGKTIKGSLV
+158 KT
-169 MQKSAGKNEKTAT
+169 AT

-220 VRIAA
+220 
-225 EKAERERLAKAEE
+225 
-238 EKRLA
+238 
-243 EEARIAEEKRLA
+243 
-255 EEAEAARALELAR
+255 
-268 AEEERQLAQKQEE
+268 
-281 ERRKAEEARIAA
+281 ARIAA
-293 EKAEQERLAR
+293 EKAEQERLA
-303 AEEEKRLAEEAR
+303 K
-315 IAEEKRLAE
+315 
-324 EAEAARALELARA
+324 
-337 EEERQ
+337 
-342 LAQKQEEER
+342 
-351 RKAEEAR
+351 
-358 IAAEKAEQERLAR
+358 
-371 AEEEKRLAEE
+371 
-381 ARIAEEKRLAEEAE
+381 
-395 AARALELARAE
+395 
-406 EERQLAQK
+406 
-414 QEEER
+414 
-419 RKAEEARIAAEKAEQ
+419 
-434 ERLARAEEEKRLAE
+434 AEEEKRLAE

-514 VPEIKKSNR
+514 VPEIKNSNR
-523 IGVEIDSLVSKYE
+523 IGIEIDSLVSKYE

-601 VQGGSSFV
+601 VQGGSSLV

-642 GIRW
+642 GVRW

>member
-6 CFLKKINFLVLFCV
+6 CFLKKINFLVFFCV
-20 ILLHGFNAFPQS
+20 ILLHGFNAFPQA

-195 LIVENPLGQKTESAS
+195 LIVENPLGQKAESAS

-220 VRIAA
+220 ARIAAEKAEQERLAKAEEEKRLAEEARIAEEKRLAEEAETARALELARAEEERQLAQKQEEERRKKEEVRIAA
-225 EKAERERLAKAEE
+225 EKAEQERLAKAEE

-293 EKAEQERLAR
+293 EKAEQERLAK
-303 AEEEKRLAEEAR
+303 AEEEKKLSENTETVA
-315 IAEEKRLAE
+315 
-324 EAEAARALELARA
+324 EAE
-337 EEERQ
+337 
-342 LAQKQEEER
+342 
-351 RKAEEAR
+351 
-358 IAAEKAEQERLAR
+358 IS
-371 AEEEKRLAEE
+371 
-381 ARIAEEKRLAEEAE
+381 
-395 AARALELARAE
+395 
-406 EERQLAQK
+406 
-414 QEEER
+414 
-419 RKAEEARIAAEKAEQ
+419 
-434 ERLARAEEEKRLAE
+434 
-448 EARIAEEKRLE
+448 E
-459 EEKIASEPETK
+459 EEKIAAEPETK

-514 VPEIKKSNR
+514 VPEIKNSNR
-523 IGVEIDSLVSKYE
+523 IGIEIDSLVSKYE

-601 VQGGSSFV
+601 VQGGSSLV

-631 PTDFLSPYISL
+631 QTDFLSPYISF
-642 GIRW
+642 GVRW

>member
-20 ILLHGFNAFPQS
+20 ILLHGFNAFPQA

-220 VRIAA
+220 ARIAAEKAERERLAKAEEEKRLAEEARIAEEKRLAEEAEAARALELARAEEERQLAQKQEEERRKAEEARIAA

-293 EKAEQERLAR
+293 EKAEQERLA
-303 AEEEKRLAEEAR
+303 K
-315 IAEEKRLAE
+315 
-324 EAEAARALELARA
+324 
-337 EEERQ
+337 
-342 LAQKQEEER
+342 
-351 RKAEEAR
+351 
-358 IAAEKAEQERLAR
+358 
-371 AEEEKRLAEE
+371 
-381 ARIAEEKRLAEEAE
+381 
-395 AARALELARAE
+395 
-406 EERQLAQK
+406 
-414 QEEER
+414 
-419 RKAEEARIAAEKAEQ
+419 
-434 ERLARAEEEKRLAE
+434 AEEEKRLAE

-459 EEKIASEPETK
+459 EEKIAAEPETK
-470 KSGKKEKRILGFYAA
+470 KSGKREKRILGFYAA

-514 VPEIKKSNR
+514 VPEIKNSNR
-523 IGVEIDSLVSKYE
+523 IGIEIDSLVSKYD

-556 YQRKIFRNALKL
+556 YQRKISRNALKL

-601 VQGGSSFV
+601 VQCGSSLV

>member
-20 ILLHGFNAFPQS
+20 ILFHGFNAFPQA

-220 VRIAA
+220 ARIAA
-225 EKAERERLAKAEE
+225 EKAEQERLAKAEE

-255 EEAEAARALELAR
+255 EETEAARALELAR

-293 EKAEQERLAR
+293 EKAERDRLAK

-324 EAEAARALELARA
+324 ETEAARALELARA

-358 IAAEKAEQERLAR
+358 IAAEKAERDRLA
-371 AEEEKRLAEE
+371 K
-381 ARIAEEKRLAEEAE
+381 
-395 AARALELARAE
+395 
-406 EERQLAQK
+406 
-414 QEEER
+414 
-419 RKAEEARIAAEKAEQ
+419 
-434 ERLARAEEEKRLAE
+434 AEEEKRLAE

-514 VPEIKKSNR
+514 VPEIKNSNR
-523 IGVEIDSLVSKYE
+523 IGIEIDSLVSKYE

-601 VQGGSSFV
+601 VQGGSSLV

-642 GIRW
+642 GVRW